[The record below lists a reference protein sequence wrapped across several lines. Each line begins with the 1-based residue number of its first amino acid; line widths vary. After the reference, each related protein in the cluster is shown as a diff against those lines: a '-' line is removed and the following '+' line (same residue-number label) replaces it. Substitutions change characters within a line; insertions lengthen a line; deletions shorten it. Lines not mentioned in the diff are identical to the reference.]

1 MIKDDETLNIT
12 KLFKVNEAAI
22 YLGVSESFIYKIIKS
37 KKLVAVK
44 IGVIYLIT
52 RTHLEEYRKMENT
65 KNL

>member
-1 MIKDDETLNIT
+1 MIKDDETLKIT
-12 KLFKVNEAAI
+12 KVFKVNEAAI

-37 KKLVAVK
+37 KKLVAVR